1 MISIPTLVNCD
12 VVDIESF
19 VESDECRHVSVTLHP
34 FLPHSEHRD
43 SDDMSLR
50 AAS

>member
-19 VESDECRHVSVTLHP
+19 FESDECRHVSVTLHP
-34 FLPHSEHRD
+34 FLPHSEHRGFYELRLE
-43 SDDMSLR
+43 SD
-50 AAS
+50 